1 MVWYTYL
8 NDFDINFWVMYKN
21 NKTNT
26 KSALL
31 LKLTFAKTQLLNII
45 YSQTKYW
52 HKQNLQLKVI
62 Y

>member
-31 LKLTFAKTQLLNII
+31 LKLIFYKTQLQILFVA
-45 YSQTKYW
+45 
-52 HKQNLQLKVI
+52 KQDIGTNKTFNAL
-62 Y
+62 